1 MAYSPKAKLAVI
13 KMHQDGMSLREI
25 EREFGIDRKDIRDWL
40 DRYEQDGM
48 EGLDRQK
55 YNCSS
60 YEDRCAA
67 VRDYVENGMTYRELT
82 AKYGISRP
90 MLKIL
95 VSKFKTGGYDALVQK
110 RRSRPRKNAV
120 ETCS

>member
-1 MAYSPKAKLAVI
+1 
-13 KMHQDGMSLREI
+13 MSLREI

-95 VSKFKTGGYDALVQK
+95 VSKFKAGGYDALVQK

-120 ETCS
+120 EPCS